1 MPATAHRNTVFISYS
16 HRDREWLERLQVH
29 LKPLERA
36 GLVQRWDDTMIR
48 PGQTWQQEI
57 DQALQSARVA
67 VLLISADFLAS
78 DFIAD
83 NELPPLLQRHEND
96 GAVILPLILSPSRF
110 GKTPS
115 LVCFQSVNPPT
126 QPLIAL
132 PKAEQE
138 AILVGLTEAIE
149 SALGQPQTTESGST
163 NSETPRSPEPAQTA
177 GMPAPPYS
185 GPAKLAFCRKLGDS
199 WRELAIVLDIPAHD
213 QARFAQG
220 DEGRAIWTW
229 LDNRDELG
237 RLPQALADIGRDD
250 LVEVLRTHPR

>member
-1 MPATAHRNTVFISYS
+1 MPATAQRNTVFISYS

-48 PGQTWQQEI
+48 PGQTWRQEI
-57 DQALQSARVA
+57 NQALRSARVA

-96 GAVILPLILSPSRF
+96 GAIILPLILSPSRF

-115 LVCFQSVNPPT
+115 LVCFQAVNPPT

-149 SALGQPQTTESGST
+149 AALGAGTDSTTPATDRPAE
-163 NSETPRSPEPAQTA
+163 SETTVGATPVS
-177 GMPAPPYS
+177 YS
-185 GPAKLAFCRKLGDS
+185 GQTKLAFCRRLGDS
-199 WRELAIVLDIPAHD
+199 WRHLADILDIPPDD
-213 QARFAQG
+213 QARFDRG
-220 DEGRAIWTW
+220 DEARAIWNW
-229 LDNRDELG
+229 LDFRTQLG
-237 RLPQALADIGRDD
+237 RLPQACEEIDRPD
-250 LVEVLRTHPR
+250 LVEELRTRPR